1 MCTSSPLS
9 FSLIDMQFSKV
20 IISQY
25 TFRFVTYIDVICIKI
40 STKKV
45 ENGMELN
52 KNDFL
57 YLTKIKLV

>member
-9 FSLIDMQFSKV
+9 FSLIDKQFSKV

-40 STKKV
+40 STKKGGKW
-45 ENGMELN
+45 NGAKQEWLS
-52 KNDFL
+52 L
-57 YLTKIKLV
+57 SH